1 MAISEEIIRQLTPQL
16 RGVAFPQNFDAS
28 PVSFVQEVGSFN
40 INAPETAAVASRCQ
54 WKAKA
59 DDIANLGD
67 PTVIQCELI
76 AATTLDPNV
85 SREIVN
91 NQILELGGFYGF
103 DSFPNVT
110 YKFKNTDYRPS
121 TLDSPPEL
129 SSPIIPGEAPPEAI
143 ISGSGLPL
151 PFNHPYFNS
160 LFEIKIDPTLTRDY
174 NYSVDFIVEFD
185 YSSLDTAPSTITN
198 DDSPETYQLY
208 VDTVEQKAYRKDRFV
223 FNQTVRNFTG
233 EQIGGLLRTAIQ
245 SSKYK
250 ELNYVP
256 HYMYHPTTGEAFYAS
271 TYAQHIT
278 YANLGYVHSYPQ
290 Q

>member
-1 MAISEEIIRQLTPQL
+1 MAITQEIKSKLAINDRGISFPVNNDTPPQPRDEVSTFNTTESEESELVWSPKETD
-16 RGVAFPQNFDAS
+16 VA
-28 PVSFVQEVGSFN
+28 
-40 INAPETAAVASRCQ
+40 T
-54 WKAKA
+54 
-59 DDIANLGD
+59 LGT
-67 PTVIQCELI
+67 PTVIFVGNVTPDLI
-76 AATTLDPNV
+76 DTDLII
-85 SREIVN
+85 EIDTQTQSVH
-91 NQILELGGFYGF
+91 LSGFYGF

-121 TLDSPPEL
+121 TLDSPPDL

-151 PFNHPYFNS
+151 PFDHPYFNS
-160 LFEIKIDPTLTRDY
+160 LFEIKIDPTLTQDY

-185 YSSLDTAPSTITN
+185 YSALGASPSTITT
-198 DDSPETYQLY
+198 DDSPEKYQLY

-256 HYMYHPTTGEAFYAS
+256 HNMYHPTTGEAFYAS
-271 TYAQHIT
+271 TYAQHIA
-278 YANLGYVHSYPQ
+278 YANLGYVHNYPQ

>member
-1 MAISEEIIRQLTPQL
+1 MAISAENKSKLAINDRGISFPINNDTPPQPRDEVSTFNTTESEESELVWSPKET
-16 RGVAFPQNFDAS
+16 DA
-28 PVSFVQEVGSFN
+28 
-40 INAPETAAVASRCQ
+40 AT
-54 WKAKA
+54 
-59 DDIANLGD
+59 LGT
-67 PTVIQCELI
+67 PTVIFVG
-76 AATTLDPNV
+76 NV
-85 SREIVN
+85 SPDLIDTDLIIEIDTQTQSVH
-91 NQILELGGFYGF
+91 LSGFYGF
-103 DSFPNVT
+103 DSFPNIT
-110 YKFKNTDYRPS
+110 YKFKNTDYTPS
-121 TLDSPPEL
+121 TLDSPPDL

-198 DDSPETYQLY
+198 DDSPETFQLY

-256 HYMYHPTTGEAFYAS
+256 HNMYHPTTGEAFYAA
-271 TYAQHIT
+271 TYAQHIA
-278 YANLGYVHSYPQ
+278 YANLGYIHSYPQ

>member
-1 MAISEEIIRQLTPQL
+1 MAISEENKSKLAINDRGISFPVNNDTP
-16 RGVAFPQNFDAS
+16 PQPRDEVSTFNTTESEESELVWSPKETDA
-28 PVSFVQEVGSFN
+28 
-40 INAPETAAVASRCQ
+40 AT
-54 WKAKA
+54 
-59 DDIANLGD
+59 LGT
-67 PTVIQCELI
+67 PTVIFVG
-76 AATTLDPNV
+76 NV
-85 SREIVN
+85 SPDLIDTNLIIEIDT
-91 NQILELGGFYGF
+91 QTQSIHLSGFYGF

-110 YKFKNTDYRPS
+110 YKFKNTDYTPS
-121 TLDSPPEL
+121 TLDSPPDL

-160 LFEIKIDPTLTRDY
+160 LFEIKIDPTLTQDY

-185 YSSLDTAPSTITN
+185 YSALGVSPSTITT
-198 DDSPETYQLY
+198 DDSPEKYQLY

-256 HYMYHPTTGEAFYAS
+256 HNMYHPTTGEVFNAA
-271 TYAQHIT
+271 TYAQHIA
-278 YANLGYVHSYPQ
+278 YANLGYVHNYPQ

>member
-1 MAISEEIIRQLTPQL
+1 MAISAENRSKLTINDRGISFPINNDTPPQSRDEVSTFNTTESAESEL
-16 RGVAFPQNFDAS
+16 VWSPKETDA
-28 PVSFVQEVGSFN
+28 
-40 INAPETAAVASRCQ
+40 TT
-54 WKAKA
+54 
-59 DDIANLGD
+59 LGT
-67 PTVIQCELI
+67 PTVIFVG
-76 AATTLDPNV
+76 NV
-85 SREIVN
+85 SPDLIDTDLIIEIDTQTQSVH
-91 NQILELGGFYGF
+91 LSGFYGF
-103 DSFPNVT
+103 DSFPNIT

-271 TYAQHIT
+271 TYAQHIA

>member
-1 MAISEEIIRQLTPQL
+1 MAISAENKSKLAINDRGISFPINNDTPPQPRDEVSTFNTTESEESELVWSPKET
-16 RGVAFPQNFDAS
+16 DA
-28 PVSFVQEVGSFN
+28 
-40 INAPETAAVASRCQ
+40 TT
-54 WKAKA
+54 
-59 DDIANLGD
+59 LGT
-67 PTVIQCELI
+67 PTVIFVG
-76 AATTLDPNV
+76 NV
-85 SREIVN
+85 SPDLIDTDLIIEIDTQTQSVH
-91 NQILELGGFYGF
+91 LSGFYGF

-121 TLDSPPEL
+121 TLDSPPDL

-151 PFNHPYFNS
+151 PFDQPYFNS
-160 LFEIKIDPTLTRDY
+160 LFEIKIDPTLTQDY
-174 NYSVDFIVEFD
+174 NYSVDFIIEFD

-198 DDSPETYQLY
+198 DDSPEKFQLY

-271 TYAQHIT
+271 TYAQHIA

>member
-1 MAISEEIIRQLTPQL
+1 MAISEENKSKLAINDRGISFPVNNDTP
-16 RGVAFPQNFDAS
+16 PQPRDEVSTFNTTESEESELVWSPKETDA
-28 PVSFVQEVGSFN
+28 
-40 INAPETAAVASRCQ
+40 AT
-54 WKAKA
+54 
-59 DDIANLGD
+59 LGT
-67 PTVIQCELI
+67 PTVIFVGNVTPDLI
-76 AATTLDPNV
+76 DTDLII
-85 SREIVN
+85 EIDTQTQSVH
-91 NQILELGGFYGF
+91 LSGFYGF
-103 DSFPNVT
+103 DSFPNIT

-121 TLDSPPEL
+121 TLDSPPDL

-151 PFNHPYFNS
+151 PFDHPYFNS
-160 LFEIKIDPTLTRDY
+160 LFEIKIDPTLTQDY

-185 YSSLDTAPSTITN
+185 YSALGVSPSTITT
-198 DDSPETYQLY
+198 DDSPEKYQLY

-256 HYMYHPTTGEAFYAS
+256 HYMYHPTTGEAFYAD
-271 TYAQHIT
+271 TYAQHIA